1 MANQANQPNKPDQT
15 NKPQQS
21 DPSRTP
27 GQEKGR
33 TPNEGGANR
42 GNTDRGNIDEQR
54 KGGTAPDRSN
64 PAQQEGDRSRKGNNP
79 DVTIPN
85 PKNPGYGDNEPGD
98 PRRMEVDADATKDT
112 DKKNPRRT

>member
-1 MANQANQPNKPDQT
+1 MANQGNQPNKPDQS
-15 NKPQQS
+15 NKPQQP

-27 GQEKGR
+27 GQDKGR

-42 GNTDRGNIDEQR
+42 GNTDEQR
-54 KGGTAPDRSN
+54 KGGTSPDRSN
-64 PAQQEGDRSRKGNNP
+64 PSQQEGDRSRKSNSP

-98 PRRMEVDADATKDT
+98 PRRMEVDADASDDT
-112 DKKNPRRT
+112 GKKNPRRT

>member
-1 MANQANQPNKPDQT
+1 VETSTNNAREALLPIVPTPRNK
-15 NKPQQS
+15 
-21 DPSRTP
+21 RVIA
-27 GQEKGR
+27 R
-33 TPNEGGANR
+33 A
-42 GNTDRGNIDEQR
+42 
-54 KGGTAPDRSN
+54 
-64 PAQQEGDRSRKGNNP
+64 KGNSP